1 MKISSLMHVVIYV
14 WLLLLIGCSSKYDPS
29 LEASTITMSMVTT
42 DSINI
47 NNNEEASPVELKV
60 FELEDD
66 SMFNSASYDQLA
78 LKYKATLKSN
88 YIDDYDYVLLPNKF
102 KFIEKIKLDADT
114 RYIGVMAFFS
124 DSDHS
129 DWKKSVKVKTLGRDY
144 HLLIYIKDNQVMLDR
159 VE

>member
-1 MKISSLMHVVIYV
+1 MHAAIYISILFLV
-14 WLLLLIGCSSKYDPS
+14 GCSSKYEPALEPS
-29 LEASTITMSMVTT
+29 TVTISMVTT

-66 SMFNSASYDQLA
+66 SMFSSASYDQLA
-78 LKYKATLKSN
+78 TNHRKALKSN
-88 YIDDYDYVLLPNKF
+88 YVDDYDYVLLPSKF
-102 KFIEKIKLDADT
+102 KFIEKIKLDDTT

-124 DSDHS
+124 DSDNS

>member
-1 MKISSLMHVVIYV
+1 MKISYLMHAVIYI
-14 WLLLLIGCSSKYDPS
+14 WLLFLVGCSSKYDPA
-29 LEASTITMSMVTT
+29 LEPSTVTISMVTT

-47 NNNEEASPVELKV
+47 NNNEEASSVELKV

-78 LKYKATLKSN
+78 LDYKKALKSN
-88 YIDDYDYVLLPNKF
+88 YVDDYDYVLLPNKF
-102 KFIEKIKLDADT
+102 KFIEKIKLDKNT

-144 HLLIYIKDNQVMLDR
+144 HLLIYIKNNQVMLDR

>member
-1 MKISSLMHVVIYV
+1 MCAVIYV
-14 WLLLLIGCSSKYDPS
+14 WLVLLIGCSSKYDPT
-29 LEASTITMSMVTT
+29 LEASTITISMVTT

-47 NNNEEASPVELKV
+47 NNNEEASPIELKV

-88 YIDDYDYVLLPNKF
+88 YIEDYDYVLLPNKF

-114 RYIGVMAFFS
+114 RYIGVMAFFF
-124 DSDHS
+124 
-129 DWKKSVKVKTLGRDY
+129 G
-144 HLLIYIKDNQVMLDR
+144 
-159 VE
+159 

>member
-1 MKISSLMHVVIYV
+1 MRTSSFGSVIV
-14 WLLLLIGCSSKYDPS
+14 LFALVLAGCSSKYDPA
-29 LEASTITMSMVTT
+29 LEPSTITISMVTA
-42 DSINI
+42 DSVNI
-47 NNNEEASPVELKV
+47 NNNEASPVELKV

-66 SMFNSASYDQLA
+66 SMFNSASYNQLGTN
-78 LKYKATLKSN
+78 YKKVLKSN

-102 KFIEKIKLDADT
+102 KFIEKMKLDNDT

-129 DWKKSVKVKTLGRDY
+129 NWKKSVKVKPLGRDY
-144 HLLIYIKDNQVMLDR
+144 HLLIYLKNNQVKLDR